1 VSHGGGAI
9 PYQLGRFEAGSLRQ
23 KERFSTKM
31 RKLYFDTVLYTPGAL
46 RLLIETVGSERCLY
60 GAECPG
66 VGSAVNP
73 DTGRTMDDILPIIDG
88 TPFCTAMPNG
98 YSNSPE

>member
-31 RKLYFDTVLYTPGAL
+31 RKLYFDTVLY
-46 RLLIETVGSERCLY
+46 

-88 TPFCTAMPNG
+88 FDWLPADQKHAILHGNAERLFKLA
-98 YSNSPE
+98 